1 MPSPSGG
8 GTKPIRYLDLYTDAE
23 CKNLWLSVPVIFT
36 GYTTI
41 DSQPSTVTIGDKTYK
56 YFDGYGSRIRDIETI
71 QANAPFLTSRNNV
84 PNATTM
90 YCKNGLQMTVQ
101 VSTTYG
107 QISNLRVGNQ
117 ILSIGQN
124 SGATA
129 ETPAKCYCMGIQYN
143 NTRYLGFTQWTQS
156 NLGTVII
163 PTFFAE
169 EAFWKDALKPAYDYS
184 TQPDGNGGQG
194 TGTLPDTGVHTT
206 THTGVMPSGGR
217 GLHWYI
223 ITKAQYNDFQG
234 YLWGEGDTIAKSLWQ
249 KFQNKTHSPVSC
261 VVGCYT
267 LPSVFMPTGTAG
279 TAIHIAGITV
289 PVAAYYFS
297 PGYSENVV
305 LDYGTPEP
313 PFGSWLDYCGIM
325 VKIHVP
331 FCGEFATNPEQIWGR
346 NVTVKYCVDHANGNL
361 AALVKADDHVLAELT
376 GNVAYTIPVAG
387 GDTGTIERLGAV
399 AIGALA
405 LGAAESGA
413 AALTAI
419 SGAAA
424 GVAGAQYKTHLTNS
438 NLSGNVSSCTNGV
451 GFIEYSKPFVD
462 YPADYIATYGVPAA
476 WNCGSLGNFA
486 GGYGEFDV
494 MASDIWIP
502 NATDAEKD
510 EIVKLIESGV
520 IV

>member
-8 GTKPIRYLDLYTDAE
+8 GASAYIQIYTDQA
-23 CKNLWLSVPVIFT
+23 CTNLFQTVKAIHIEGTIT
-36 GYTTI
+36 GTSHFI
-41 DSQPSTVTIGDKTYK
+41 TIGDKSYE
-56 YFDGYGSRIRDIETI
+56 YYDFNSGNRIDVSMFGF
-71 QANAPFLTSRNNV
+71 NPPFLSSRNRV
-84 PNATTM
+84 PNLSQM
-90 YCKNGLQMTVQ
+90 YLKNGLNFGFQEATGVLRVQ
-101 VSTTYG
+101 HFK
-107 QISNLRVGNQ
+107 VGNQ
-117 ILSIGQN
+117 LIFGGSNQG
-124 SGATA
+124 GTA
-129 ETPAKCYCMGIQYN
+129 ENPARCYAITFLKDGKQFI
-143 NTRYLGFTQWTQS
+143 GFTSCFQDFSWYTLPICCVEKS
-156 NLGTVII
+156 
-163 PTFFAE
+163 
-169 EAFWKDALKPAYDYS
+169 FWVDALRPAYDYS
-184 TQPDGNGGQG
+184 TQPDGDGGQG
-194 TGTLPDTGVHTT
+194 SGTLPDTGVHTT

-223 ITKAQYNDFQG
+223 ISKAQYNDFQG

-279 TAIHIAGITV
+279 TAIHIAGITI
-289 PVAAYYFS
+289 PVSASYFS

-346 NVTVKYCVDHANGNL
+346 HVTVKYCVDHANGNL

-399 AIGALA
+399 AIGAIA

-462 YPADYIATYGVPAA
+462 YPSDYLATYGVPAA
-476 WNCGSLGNFA
+476 WNCGALGTFA

-494 MASDIWIP
+494 MASDVWIP